1 MLPRRYLIAT
11 LFMAAMLMLL
21 AVVQAQRPAKDG
33 GAQIEAS
40 STALA
45 LDSFEL
51 LADLRLEEGWSPR
64 FQGARDPDQ
73 EEPWP
78 FSGGFGLPWEPPTP
92 YLGDQGLALN
102 GPRGR
107 SEVALWRGLE
117 WRHYR
122 FDAPLTSA
130 RLEPGRASRL
140 LVTLQRGPDRFET
153 QLLEIPEGR
162 VLWATESGP
171 WSRFSWD
178 GKAVLIGLKAPVP
191 DGAWLLSTLPL
202 EAFSGKP
209 SLAAWDEAGLPA
221 APRGWP
227 LKPEQLWDDGQDLPG
242 HRLLVPWSTGTRM
255 WFPRQDRLWIA
266 GPKHWTL
273 WAFEEGLWKRLG
285 AGPERVE
292 VQPPLWAGKIP
303 EQEEGLRERSPLE
316 RLAWSSVAE
325 GMPAWPDLD
334 PAWSWVDENG
344 AVTAWDLRWGAAV
357 KGLPLER
364 QRASLVRVHRAEW
377 LSAMKLRASVKGW
390 LPEGPEVA
398 LRELQEAAWVW
409 VGPRVLLVR
418 LQPSLR
424 GRTLRSLSRY
434 R

>member
-140 LVTLQRGPDRFET
+140 LVTLQRGPERFET

-178 GKAVLIGLKAPVP
+178 GKAVLLGLKAPAHE
-191 DGAWLLSTLPL
+191 GAWLLSTLPL
-202 EAFSGKP
+202 EGLTGKS
-209 SLAAWDEAGLPA
+209 SLAAWDEAGLPSP
-221 APRGWP
+221 PRGWP
-227 LKPEQLWDDGQDLPG
+227 LKAEQLWDDGQDLPG
-242 HRLLVPWSTGTRM
+242 RRLLVPWTSGTRM

-266 GPKHWTL
+266 GPRQWTL
-273 WAFEEGLWKRLG
+273 WALEEGAWKRLG
-285 AGPERVE
+285 TGPERVE

-303 EQEEGLRERSPLE
+303 DKEAVLRERSPLE
-316 RLAWSSVAE
+316 RLSWEPVAE
-325 GMPAWPDLD
+325 GMPEWPELD

-344 AVTAWDLRWGAAV
+344 AVTAWDLRWGSAM
-357 KGLPLER
+357 KGLALER

-424 GRTLRSLSRY
+424 GRTLRSLARY